1 MKPLRV
7 ALVGGDPKRLVV
19 LVEGV
24 VVQAFGSARD
34 VGTGELKR
42 LQQSI
47 RSGALDLVVVL
58 ARFVGHSMYD
68 VVRDECRRARVRCR
82 LLPCGA
88 SGLVKHL
95 RALVEG

>member
-1 MKPLRV
+1 M

-19 LVEGV
+19 LVDGV
-24 VVQAFGSARD
+24 AIQAFGCARD
-34 VGTGELKR
+34 VGSGELKR

-58 ARFVGHSMYD
+58 ARFVGHSMCD
-68 VVRDECRRARVRCR
+68 SVREECRRASVRCR

-88 SGLVKHL
+88 SGVVKHL